1 MGEKQKKKFQSILL
15 KWSSDN
21 LRKFPWRKKKISP
34 FKIFLAEMLLKRTT
48 AKAASTVYP
57 KLSKK
62 YSTLK
67 QLATAKEKDIF
78 KLVKPIGYPQRSREM
93 ITAAKFL
100 VNNYHSSIPD
110 EKKSLM
116 EIPYVGD
123 YISGAILSLGY
134 DKAYTMVDS
143 NVNRII
149 SRVYF
154 GCNAPTHIKKEIR
167 NIAKELLP
175 RTRHKEFNFA
185 LLDVGGLFCHP
196 RFPKCELCPLQKICK
211 FSQKNPP
218 KG

>member
-1 MGEKQKKKFQSILL
+1 MEYRQKKKFQSLL
-15 KWSSDN
+15 LQWSTSN

-48 AKAASTVYP
+48 AKAASSVYP
-57 KLSKK
+57 KLVKK
-62 YSTLK
+62 YPNLK
-67 QLATAKEKDIF
+67 KLAAAKEKDII

-100 VNNYHSSIPD
+100 KNNYSSIPE
-110 EKKSLM
+110 EKKLLM
-116 EIPYVGD
+116 EVPFIGD

-134 DKAYTMVDS
+134 GKAYTMVDS

-154 GCNAPTHIKKEIR
+154 GRNSQPHIKNEIR
-167 NIAKELLP
+167 NITKEILP
-175 RTRHKEFNFA
+175 SARHKEFNLA

-196 RFPKCELCPLQKICK
+196 RFPKCHLCPLQRVCK
-211 FSQKNPP
+211 FSQENPP